1 MLEGCPI
8 HPSIDYLFRCKRVT
22 LSLTLKERVMHIWLL
37 CCCSRFCYCRSRFRS
52 INGSH
57 CRSRL
62 KNELCIF
69 GFFVAAHAFAIVA
82 HAFVPNGSHCRSH
95 LKNELCRSHL
105 KNELCIFG
113 FFAAARSRFRSINGS
128 YCRSCLKNELYI
140 FAFFGV
146 AQRFCYC
153 RSSFRSKRVTSSLT
167 LKERAL
173 SLTLKERVM
182 HI

>member
-1 MLEGCPI
+1 MDAAIVLEGCPI

-95 LKNELCRSHL
+95 LKNELCRSRLKNELCRSRLKNELCRSHLKNELCRSRL

-113 FFAAARSRFRSINGS
+113 FFVAVHA
-128 YCRSCLKNELYI
+128 
-140 FAFFGV
+140 FAIV
-146 AQRFCYC
+146 AHAF
-153 RSSFRSKRVTSSLT
+153 
-167 LKERAL
+167 AP
-173 SLTLKERVM
+173 
-182 HI
+182 

>member
-1 MLEGCPI
+1 MDATLVLESCPI

-52 INGSH
+52 INGS
-57 CRSRL
+57 
-62 KNELCIF
+62 
-69 GFFVAAHAFAIVA
+69 
-82 HAFVPNGSHCRSH
+82 
-95 LKNELCRSHL
+95 
-105 KNELCIFG
+105 
-113 FFAAARSRFRSINGS
+113 

-153 RSSFRSKRVTSSLT
+153 RLRPNGSHCCSHLKNEVYMHVWFACCGRCNFPIVYGPKTVLTIRTNRTDRQTTVTPSL
-167 LKERAL
+167 E
-173 SLTLKERVM
+173 
-182 HI
+182 